1 MRERLKSATMSKR
14 VALVTGANRGIG
26 CEIVRQLAAAGIDA
40 VGTSRDVAAGHAV
53 ARKLGVRFVTLD
65 VTQQASIDA
74 LPEQLGLDMSVNQAD
89 PTSHGRGGIDILINN
104 AGISMQGFDSSV
116 ARHTLDVNFFGAL
129 RVTHR
134 LLPAIRA
141 GGRVV
146 MVSSGL
152 GAAGVLAP
160 ALRSRFL
167 DPMLARDELVALME
181 SFVRDV
187 AAGVHAEKGWPSS
200 AYRVSKV
207 GLNAL
212 ARVLSRE
219 LRGDPRRILIN
230 AGSPGWVRTAMGG
243 SGAPRS
249 PAEGARTPVWL
260 ATLADGGPTGGY
272 FEDQREV
279 LW

>member
-1 MRERLKSATMSKR
+1 MAKR

-26 CEIVRQLAAAGIDA
+26 CEVVRQLAAAGIDA
-40 VGTSRDVAAGHAV
+40 IGTSRDVAAGQAV

-74 LPEQLGLDMSVNQAD
+74 LPEHLSGL
-89 PTSHGRGGIDILINN
+89 DILINN

-129 RVTHR
+129 RLTER
-134 LLPAIRA
+134 LLPTVRP
-141 GGRVV
+141 GGRIV

-152 GAAGVLAP
+152 GAAGALAP

-167 DPMLARDELVALME
+167 DPMLTRDELVELME

-187 AAGVHAEKGWPSS
+187 AAGVHTAKGWPSS

-212 ARVLSRE
+212 VRVLARE
-219 LRGDPRRILIN
+219 LRDDPRRILVN

-243 SGAPRS
+243 SAAPRS
-249 PAEGARTPVWL
+249 PAEGARTPVRL
-260 ATLADGGPTGGY
+260 AMLPDGGPTGGY
-272 FEDQREV
+272 FEDDREV

>member
-1 MRERLKSATMSKR
+1 MAKR

-26 CEIVRQLAAAGIDA
+26 YEIVRQLAAAGIEA
-40 VGTSRDVAAGHAV
+40 IGTSRDVAAGQAV

-65 VTQQASIDA
+65 VSQLASIDA
-74 LPEQLGLDMSVNQAD
+74 LPALLGLEAVGDLSEPPSLSRA
-89 PTSHGRGGIDILINN
+89 GIDVLINN
-104 AGISMQGFDSSV
+104 AGVSMHGFDSSV

-129 RVTHR
+129 RLTDR
-134 LLPAIRA
+134 LLPAMRA
-141 GGRVV
+141 GGRIV

-152 GAAGVLAP
+152 GAAGSLGP

-167 DPMLARDELVALME
+167 DPTLSREELILLME

-187 AAGVHAEKGWPSS
+187 AAGVHSEKGWPSS
-200 AYRVSKV
+200 AYRVSKI

-212 ARVLSRE
+212 SRVLSRE
-219 LRGDPRRILIN
+219 LRDDPRRILVN
-230 AGSPGWVRTAMGG
+230 AGSPGWVRTTMGG

-260 ATLADGGPTGGY
+260 AMLPEGGPTGGY
-272 FEDQREV
+272 FEDEREV

>member
-1 MRERLKSATMSKR
+1 MAKR

-26 CEIVRQLAAAGIDA
+26 CEIVRQLAAAGID
-40 VGTSRDVAAGHAV
+40 VIGTSRDLAAGQAV
-53 ARKLGVRFVTLD
+53 GRKFGVRFVTLD

-74 LPEQLGLDMSVNQAD
+74 LPEQLGLDLQRSDSAPQ
-89 PTSHGRGGIDILINN
+89 GRGGIDILINN

-129 RVTHR
+129 RVTDR
-134 LLPAIRA
+134 MLPSLRA
-141 GGRVV
+141 GGRIVL
-146 MVSSGL
+146 VSSGL
-152 GAAGVLAP
+152 GAAGALAP

-167 DPMLARDELVALME
+167 NPMLTRDELVELME

-187 AAGVHAEKGWPSS
+187 ADGTHTQKGWPSS

-212 ARVLSRE
+212 ARVMARE
-219 LRGDPRRILIN
+219 LRDDPRRILVN
-230 AGSPGWVRTAMGG
+230 AGSPGWARTAMGG

-260 ATLADGGPTGGY
+260 AMLPEGGPTGAY
-272 FEDQREV
+272 FEDEREV